1 MPLFFNPLAPKGGI
15 SKDIYLLQAP
25 PWGWGAKK
33 FGFSL
38 EHNNYNNTTI
48 LLTGGATNVKLKK
61 EKL

>member
-1 MPLFFNPLAPKGGI
+1 VPLFVFKRFFI
-15 SKDIYLLQAP
+15 
-25 PWGWGAKK
+25 KK

-48 LLTGGATNVKLKK
+48 LLTGRETNVKLKK